1 MNKTKG
7 ILIEKI
13 PLLKLE
19 PGQILT
25 FNLLD
30 EKGQILLG
38 KGKQVTQS
46 FLTKLRSRGQEYVFA
61 EVLKEV
67 EIKTASEDISLE
79 TKRETL
85 SHLEETFAELSKGR
99 KTSLQPLEQ
108 DVQKIVQEVHS
119 HQELIIPIIQLKR
132 HDDATF
138 THSLNVAI
146 ITTFIGKFLGLDEE
160 QSKILSLGALL
171 HDVGKLLI
179 PPEILNKPQ
188 SLNPKEWEIIQK
200 HPLTA
205 QQIFENT
212 KQNLSK
218 ETKNVILQHHEKL
231 DGSGYPFHLEK
242 KTISPF
248 AQIVAVADIYEALTS
263 KRPYRQALPIFEVV
277 EYLMGN
283 AGYKLDEK
291 VLSVFVNHISPY
303 QVGDVVQL
311 SSGEEAMVSRL
322 NPILPFRPFVRIRK
336 YLPDGTVILSEEID
350 LSQSLVLTIVKEIEL
365 KSQIQIP

>member
-1 MNKTKG
+1 MAKAKG
-7 ILIEKI
+7 ILTEKI
-13 PLLKLE
+13 SLSQLE

-30 EKGQILLG
+30 EKGQILLS
-38 KGKQVTQS
+38 KGKQVTQP
-46 FLTKLRSRGQEYVFA
+46 FLIKLRSRGQEYVFA

-67 EIKTASEDISLE
+67 EIEIASEDISLE
-79 TKRETL
+79 TKRKTL
-85 SHLEETFAELSKGR
+85 DHLEETFAELSKGR

-119 HQELIIPIIQLKR
+119 HQELVIPIIQLKR

-171 HDVGKLLI
+171 HDLGKLRI
-179 PPEILNKPQ
+179 PLEILNKPQ
-188 SLNPKEWEIIQK
+188 SLTPKEWEVIQK
-200 HPLTA
+200 HPVVA
-205 QQIFENT
+205 QQIVANI
-212 KQNLSK
+212 KQNLPK
-218 ETKNVILQHHEKL
+218 EIKNIILQHHEKL
-231 DGSGYPFHLEK
+231 DGSGYPLHLEK
-242 KTISPF
+242 RAISPL

-263 KRPYRQALPIFEVV
+263 KRPYRQPLPIFEVV

-283 AGYKLDEK
+283 AGYKLNDE
-291 VLSVFVNHISPY
+291 VISVFVNHISPY

-311 SSGEEAMVSRL
+311 SSGEKAMVSRL

-336 YLPDGTVILSEEID
+336 HLPDGTVVLSEEID
-350 LSQSLVLTIVKEIEL
+350 LSQSLVLTIVREIEL
-365 KSQIQIP
+365 KSQVQMP